1 MLGVLGLVGVVAIAA
16 TGSTSPGSSDTR
28 RPGDAFLD
36 TIFTFLLLAIVVAAV
51 LFVYA
56 LTQRQAIAQEMASG
70 RYPRRSLGF
79 FLLFFTA
86 VAAASYLGIVH
97 RKWGPLGDDGGVQLG
112 KRARSDALESGDVEQ
127 YHAHFAWIPVLV
139 VVALAAI
146 AVLAWYLAARRR
158 AAEEGREEGIAETLT
173 EVIDDTLDDL
183 RAESDPRRAVISCY
197 ARLERA
203 LAAFGLPRKPAETQ
217 EEYLRRILGD
227 LELEAGSIRRLTELF
242 TQAKFSQHRV
252 DAGMKDE
259 AIAALE
265 QVRDELNLAQERRR
279 KDAAVALRE
288 ARA

>member
-1 MLGVLGLVGVVAIAA
+1 VVAIAA
-16 TGSTSPGSSDTR
+16 TGSTSSGSSDTR

-36 TIFTFLLLAIVVAAV
+36 TIFTFLLLAIVVGAV

-56 LTQRQAIAQEMASG
+56 LLQRQAIAEEMASG
-70 RYPRRSLGF
+70 RYRRRGLGF
-79 FLLFFTA
+79 FLLFF
-86 VAAASYLGIVH
+86 AAIAALSYLGILH
-97 RKWGPLGDDGGVQLG
+97 RHWGSFSDSGGVDLG
-112 KRARSDALESGDVEQ
+112 GRIRSGTLQTRDVDQ
-127 YHAHFAWIPVLV
+127 YHAQFAWIPALV
-139 VVALAAI
+139 VVTLAGT
-146 AVLAWYLAARRR
+146 VLLAWYLAARRR
-158 AAEEGREEGIAETLT
+158 AALESAHESVTETLT

-183 RAESDPRRAVISCY
+183 RAESDPRRAVIACY

-203 LAAFGLPRKPAETQ
+203 LAAFGLPRRPAETQ
-217 EEYLRRILGD
+217 EEYLQRILGD

-252 DAGMKDE
+252 DAGMKNE

-265 QVRDELNLAQERRR
+265 QVRDELHLAQERRR